1 MKINGMQKNSFVDYP
16 GKISAVLFTPG
27 CNMDCFYCHNRIL
40 LDGSYENLISSK
52 DVLTFLESRKGFLDG
67 VVVSGGE
74 PTLQKG
80 LLPFLRL
87 IKSLGYPIKLDT
99 NGTNPDVIKECLDE
113 GLLDYIAMDFKAPL
127 NKYKDICGTEVDL
140 DNIMRSVDLI
150 INSGISYEFRTTL
163 AQGLDLD
170 DIVEIAKQIR
180 GAKLYVLQRCR
191 NEAEEG
197 LGYSADSIDY
207 LLGRIKNIVN
217 AVETRGMSFCA

>member
-1 MKINGMQKNSFVDYP
+1 MKINGLQKNSFVDYP

-40 LDGSYENLISSK
+40 LDGSKENLINSE

-80 LLPFLRL
+80 LLPFLNL
-87 IKSLGYPIKLDT
+87 VKGLGYPIKLDT
-99 NGTNPDVIKECLDE
+99 NGTNPEVVKSCLDK
-113 GLLDYIAMDFKAPL
+113 GLLDYIAMDFKAPF
-127 NKYKDICGTEVDL
+127 NKYKDICRTEVDL

-150 INSGISYEFRTTL
+150 INSGINYEFRTTL
-163 AQGLDLD
+163 APGLDLE
-170 DIVEIAKQIR
+170 DIVEIANQIR

-191 NEAEEG
+191 NENEEG

-207 LLGRIKNIVN
+207 LVDRIKSIVKM
-217 AVETRGMSFCA
+217 VETRGMTFCA

>member
-1 MKINGMQKNSFVDYP
+1 MRISGLQKNSFVDYP

-40 LDGSYENLISSK
+40 LDSDSEKIIGCD

-80 LLPFLRL
+80 LLTFLKSV
-87 IKSLGYPIKLDT
+87 KSLGYPIKLDT
-99 NGTNPDVIKECLDE
+99 NGTNPEVLKNCLDK

-127 NKYKDICGTEVDL
+127 NKYEYICRTNVNI
-140 DNIMRSVDLI
+140 DNIKRSLDLI
-150 INSGISYEFRTTL
+150 INSGINYEFRTTL
-163 AQGLDLD
+163 APGLDID

-191 NEAEEG
+191 NEKGES
-197 LGYSADSIDY
+197 LGYSAEFINY
-207 LLGRIKNIVN
+207 RIGEIKGIVN
-217 AVETRGMSFCA
+217 AVETRGMSFSA

>member
-1 MKINGMQKNSFVDYP
+1 MIINGIQKNSFVDYP

-40 LDGSYENLISSK
+40 LDGSHENLINSK
-52 DVLTFLESRKGFLDG
+52 DVLAFLESRKGFLDG

-80 LLPFLRL
+80 LLPFLSL

-99 NGTNPDVIKECLDE
+99 NGTNPDVIKNCLEE

-127 NKYKDICGTEVDL
+127 NKYKAICGAEVDL
-140 DNIMRSVDLI
+140 DNIMKSVELI

-163 AQGLDLD
+163 APGLDPE

-191 NEAEEG
+191 NEAGEG
-197 LGYSADSIDY
+197 LGYSSELIDY
-207 LLGRIKNIVN
+207 LLGKIKDIVN
-217 AVETRGMSFCA
+217 TVETRGISFCA